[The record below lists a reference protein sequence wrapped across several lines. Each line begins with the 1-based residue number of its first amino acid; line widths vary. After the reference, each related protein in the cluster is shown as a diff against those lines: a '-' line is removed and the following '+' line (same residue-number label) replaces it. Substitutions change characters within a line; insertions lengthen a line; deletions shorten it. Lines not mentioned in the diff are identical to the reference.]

1 MDWKEL
7 LEGKAELEKGTDEKI
22 RNEEVGTEH
31 TGDTE
36 NTQVEVPESFKI
48 YSPKTLNRKSCIS
61 STLTYV

>member
-7 LEGKAELEKGTDEKI
+7 LEGKAKLEKGTDEKI

-48 YSPKTLNRKSCIS
+48 YSPQNFE
-61 STLTYV
+61 